1 MRLIVVTSP
10 QERKYIMFDYN
21 NRHCS
26 PEEAAELRKK
36 HPVRRLPCAGCK
48 YLMEREI
55 LFRGKAINRDE
66 GYHRTEYKNGD
77 WVYGLLTQP
86 YNERYDLPAE
96 MTNTL
101 GVSGI
106 EVDYETIGQYTGHTD
121 KNGVMIFEGDIVK
134 GTAYS
139 ATMIGVIVWIDEI
152 SSFGVRYVNAPNP
165 TAWVNSSILR
175 CAAIGK
181 TDEFAA
187 EVIGN
192 IYDNPELLGKE

>member
-1 MRLIVVTSP
+1 
-10 QERKYIMFDYN
+10 MFDYN
-21 NRHCS
+21 N
-26 PEEAAELRKK
+26 
-36 HPVRRLPCAGCK
+36 K

-55 LFRGKAINRDE
+55 LFRGKAINRDS
-66 GYHRTEYKNGD
+66 GYYRTTYKNGD
-77 WVYGLLTQP
+77 WVYGLLTQH
-86 YNERYDLPAE
+86 YNKRYDLPAE

-121 KNGVMIFEGDIVK
+121 KNGVKIFEGDIVK

-139 ATMIGVIVWIDEI
+139 ATTIGVIVWIDEI
-152 SSFGVRYVNAPNP
+152 SSFGVRRVNAPNP
-165 TAWVNSSILR
+165 TAWENSSILR
-175 CAAIGK
+175 CVSLGK

-192 IYDNPELLGKE
+192 IHDNPELLGKE